1 MTIDIESIDDICSG
15 NKPAVARALNLLE
28 NSRPEEFERIAALIE
43 GLSRQARPDRHVIG
57 ITGPPGV
64 GKSTLI
70 SRVIQEFRRRNQT
83 VGVISVDPSSRKS
96 GGALLG
102 DRARISYDPAD
113 PGIFIRSMAAG
124 RHLGGL
130 AWRTRHCLTVF
141 EAVFDVIIIETV
153 GVGQSETEIAE
164 VVDTVVFV
172 VQPGSGDALQFMKA
186 GIMEIPHILVI
197 NKSDQKSLALK
208 AFNDLKA
215 IGSFNRADE
224 WGWKPEALMTSALE
238 GRGQDILVS
247 SCRSHYDHLTGHG
260 IAEIRKRH
268 RIFWILLLFQERFG
282 SFGIECLGGEEK
294 IIQTIE
300 RYDTANPFFGLALL
314 TDALG
319 KADLEDS
326 GLFRPTLHKP
336 WRSTVLKENGI
347 KPLKQAL
354 IVAEKQAIRQ
364 ALDHC
369 RNNRSETARRLG
381 IHRTGLYQKIKK
393 HHLA

>member
-1 MTIDIESIDDICSG
+1 MTIDINRMDDICSG
-15 NKPAVARALNLLE
+15 NKQAVANALNLLE
-28 NSRPEEFERIAALIE
+28 NLRPKEFDRIKALIE

-70 SRVIQEFRRRNQT
+70 SRVVQEFRRRNQT

-102 DRARISYDPAD
+102 DRARISYDPTD
-113 PGIFIRSMAAG
+113 PGVFIRSMAAG

-141 EAVFDVIIIETV
+141 EAAFDVIMIETV

-215 IGSFNRADE
+215 IGSFNRADDF
-224 WGWKPEALMTSALE
+224 GWKPEALMTSALE
-238 GRGQDILVS
+238 GRGQDALVL
-247 SCRSHYDHLTGHG
+247 SCSAHYDHLTRHG
-260 IAEIRKRH
+260 MAELRRRH
-268 RIFWILLLFQERFG
+268 RISWIFLLFQERFG
-282 SFGIECLGGEEK
+282 SYGIDRLGGEELVLK
-294 IIQTIE
+294 TIE
-300 RYDTANPFFGLALL
+300 RYDMADPFSGFEQL
-314 TDALG
+314 TDALCQ
-319 KADLEDS
+319 
-326 GLFRPTLHKP
+326 
-336 WRSTVLKENGI
+336 TVKRDVSQF
-347 KPLKQAL
+347 K
-354 IVAEKQAIRQ
+354 
-364 ALDHC
+364 
-369 RNNRSETARRLG
+369 
-381 IHRTGLYQKIKK
+381 
-393 HHLA
+393 